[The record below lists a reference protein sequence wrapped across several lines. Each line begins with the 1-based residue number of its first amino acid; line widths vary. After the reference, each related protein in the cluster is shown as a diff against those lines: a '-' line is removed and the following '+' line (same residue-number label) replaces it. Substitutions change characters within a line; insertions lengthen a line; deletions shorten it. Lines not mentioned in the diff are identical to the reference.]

1 MRIAQLPPSRS
12 VPAHRFY
19 AQARSRR
26 RISMY
31 VCLPAPLLG
40 LSGARENTAARV
52 TTVIKVTFETKTSSI
67 KHTGTGA
74 SA

>member
-1 MRIAQLPPSRS
+1 MRIVQLPPSRS

-31 VCLPAPLLG
+31 VCLPAPFLG
-40 LSGARENTAARV
+40 LSGARKYRRPRKRRMARNSYLGY
-52 TTVIKVTFETKTSSI
+52 F
-67 KHTGTGA
+67 
-74 SA
+74 